1 MTKCQ
6 DNRFATK
13 SRRLFLNQFVELNN
27 AVTHLL
33 ANMHRSMNSFRTR
46 TLALGAL
53 LALALWPFDN
63 LAAAPSDDLRRAL
76 QRIDRQLCNKFDKL
90 SCRRGTGKK
99 AQRKKQPS
107 KNTVAQAAQKKKA
120 TSSPSELP
128 NKQDD
133 KVPAEV
139 SNSKRP
145 IPVLKPAS
153 LDKKKKPAADA
164 EETASIAVTSGKIDL
179 PKPSTQPSVK
189 IAMVPKP
196 VLKPKTPP
204 PRPNASPPVINIMPD
219 DALSGEVC
227 IAALRKMK
235 VDFDLAATPV
245 VAGSC
250 SVVEPVRVSS
260 IGTGEERV
268 KFPDQPL
275 WTCGFAARFASWITE
290 KGEPAV
296 RSATGSRIQS
306 MGTGP
311 GFQCRGRNGDNSAK
325 LSEHAF
331 GNAVDIEYIKLADGQ
346 VIKVEDAGNAG
357 SKHRAV
363 LATLRGAGC
372 DYFTTVLGPGAN
384 SAHASHF
391 HFDLERRGKKGNHRL
406 CQ

>member
-1 MTKCQ
+1 
-6 DNRFATK
+6 
-13 SRRLFLNQFVELNN
+13 
-27 AVTHLL
+27 
-33 ANMHRSMNSFRTR
+33 MHQSNFRTR
-46 TLALGAL
+46 ALALGAL
-53 LALALWPFDN
+53 LTLALWPFDN

-76 QRIDRQLCNKFDKL
+76 QRIDHQLCNKFDKL
-90 SCRRGTGKK
+90 SCRRSAGKPK

-107 KNTVAQAAQKKKA
+107 KKALAQAAQKKKV
-120 TSSPSELP
+120 TPSAAELSK
-128 NKQDD
+128 KQDD
-133 KVPAEV
+133 KVLAEV
-139 SNSKRP
+139 ASAPATISKHP
-145 IPVLKPAS
+145 IPVLKPAK
-153 LDKKKKPAADA
+153 LNAKKKLAADA
-164 EETASIAVTSGKIDL
+164 EQTASIEVASGKIDL
-179 PKPSTQPSVK
+179 PEVPKKPPVK
-189 IAMVPKP
+189 TAMLPKP
-196 VLKPKTPP
+196 VLKPPVLKPKL
-204 PRPNASPPVINIMPD
+204 SPPIFNVMPD
-219 DALSGEVC
+219 DALSGEAC

-245 VAGSC
+245 ISGSC

-260 IGTGEERV
+260 IGTGEGRV

-275 WTCGFAARFASWITE
+275 WTCGFAARFASWLTE

-296 RSATGSRIQS
+296 RGATGSRIQS

-331 GNAVDIEYIKLADGQ
+331 GNAVDIEYIKLVDGQ
-346 VIKVEDAGNAG
+346 VIRVEDAGNAG

-391 HFDLERRGKKGNHRL
+391 HFDLERRGKKGNHKL